1 MQTLGL
7 ILSSLLMF
15 YGEWIMAGLAG
26 YPPIYGGILLLIGF
40 GLIIT
45 IIMFTMK
52 DKKPRHH
59 K

>member
-1 MQTLGL
+1 MQTLSL
-7 ILSSLLMF
+7 ILSALLMF
-15 YGEWIMAGLAG
+15 YGEWIMAGYAG
-26 YPPIYGGILLLIGF
+26 LPTIYGGILLLIGF

-52 DKKPRHH
+52 DKKPRPH